1 MTVSE
6 IRGNLHLL
14 SEAELSDLNRAV
26 CRQLK
31 AVRDRESRRK
41 RFLFSS
47 GDSVSFDGRNGYT
60 EGTVVRVK
68 RKKAIV
74 RVNAGDMRMV
84 NWDVPLN
91 MLSLVGE

>member
-1 MTVSE
+1 M
-6 IRGNLHLL
+6 
-14 SEAELSDLNRAV
+14 
-26 CRQLK
+26 
-31 AVRDRESRRK
+31 
-41 RFLFSS
+41 FSP
-47 GDSVSFDGRNGYT
+47 GDVVSFDGRQGYT

-74 RVNAGDMRMV
+74 RVNAGSMNHRVGVQCAHDSCMRMV

>member
-1 MTVSE
+1 MTASE

-14 SEAELSDLNRAV
+14 NESELSELNRAV

-31 AVRDRESRRK
+31 SVRDRECRQK
-41 RFLFSS
+41 RHMFSS
-47 GDSVSFDGRNGYT
+47 GDVVSFDGRQGYT
-60 EGTVVRVK
+60 EGTVVLVK

-74 RVNAGDMRMV
+74 RVNAGSMRMV

-91 MLSLVGE
+91 MLSLVEG